1 MLFTKF
7 EFAVFLPVVF
17 LIYWLVLKERLKAQN
32 MFLLFASYVFY
43 GWWDFKLLL
52 LLFSASLFN
61 FVVGLKLE
69 EQAGKRRKKIWLY
82 TGVIVNLGLLG
93 FFKYCNFFIEGF
105 VDLISLFGYHIQG
118 STLNVILPL
127 GISFYTFLSLS
138 YLLDINKGNLSADK
152 NIVNVLLSLGF
163 FPIILAGPIQRPAT
177 LLPQIRSMRRFEYAQ
192 VTDGLRQILWGLF
205 VKIAVADNLAP
216 FADEIFADFS
226 GKPGSTLLAGAL
238 FYSIQIYAD
247 FSGYS
252 HIAIGTAR
260 ILGFRLI
267 QNFNYPYFSRD
278 ITEFWKRWHISLTT
292 WFRDY
297 LFLPVSFSISW
308 KIKREKIVFIKTDL
322 FIYIIASLL
331 TWFLTGLWHGANYT
345 FLVWGL
351 LHGLLMIFY
360 HWQKKPRK
368 RFLKMVNLSN
378 NNMVLSFAEGI
389 FTFIFITLTWVIFR
403 VDSMR
408 SAISYL
414 GGIFSH
420 SLFSSPGDMPIREIS
435 IAILFIIIEFFRKEK
450 PHPLQFDMPNRIWI
464 RWSIYTV
471 LILIILFFGGGSQKF
486 IYFQF

>member
-216 FADEIFADFS
+216 FADEIFSDFS

-260 ILGFRLI
+260 ILGFTRAACA
-267 QNFNYPYFSRD
+267 
-278 ITEFWKRWHISLTT
+278 TT
-292 WFRDY
+292 M
-297 LFLPVSFSISW
+297 L
-308 KIKREKIVFIKTDL
+308 
-322 FIYIIASLL
+322 
-331 TWFLTGLWHGANYT
+331 N
-345 FLVWGL
+345 
-351 LHGLLMIFY
+351 
-360 HWQKKPRK
+360 
-368 RFLKMVNLSN
+368 
-378 NNMVLSFAEGI
+378 
-389 FTFIFITLTWVIFR
+389 
-403 VDSMR
+403 
-408 SAISYL
+408 
-414 GGIFSH
+414 
-420 SLFSSPGDMPIREIS
+420 SPGGRS
-435 IAILFIIIEFFRKEK
+435 CTNA
-450 PHPLQFDMPNRIWI
+450 
-464 RWSIYTV
+464 
-471 LILIILFFGGGSQKF
+471 
-486 IYFQF
+486 